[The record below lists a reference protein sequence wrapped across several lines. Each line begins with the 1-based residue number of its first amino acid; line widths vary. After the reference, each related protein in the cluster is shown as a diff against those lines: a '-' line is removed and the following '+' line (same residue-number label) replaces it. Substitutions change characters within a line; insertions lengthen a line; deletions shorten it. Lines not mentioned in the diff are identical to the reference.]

1 MTAPTTR
8 RQPASSSPPS
18 GQQAQAQA
26 HRQAYHR
33 RKTRAKAKSEA
44 LRQKEA
50 AQVEA
55 LPVQHPHAAGIDI
68 GSRSHWVCVGFTT
81 EAASCL
87 IREFPAHTAGL
98 KAIAAFLRE
107 HQVNTIALESTGI
120 YWIPLYELLQ
130 AEGFEVL
137 LVDPSYSHQL
147 RGRPKTDR
155 RDCQWIYR
163 LHSVGLLAAAFRP
176 DEKTC
181 QLRAYLRQRANLI
194 RQASRHVQHMQKALE
209 QMNLKLTEI
218 LSDITGVTGRAILRA
233 ILRGTRAPEKL
244 AKYRDKQCK
253 ASEAEIAQAL
263 TGSYREEHLFEL
275 KLAYEAWQFT
285 LGQVEK
291 VDGQIALQLGRM
303 KCDRALPPLKPKAR
317 PKRRVNSPRFDVRT
331 ALYYVVGLDL
341 TEIEGISELTA
352 LTLISEIGPG
362 VSRFATVKKF
372 CSWLGLCPNWKKTGG
387 RVKSSRTRR
396 GVNRAA
402 QALRLAA
409 QSLHHSQGALGGFLR
424 RMKGRL
430 GAQAA
435 LTATAHKLARIVYL
449 ALKHGMTYVRQ
460 SQEEYEAQMK
470 EKQIKALRRKARQLG
485 LEVVEKTSGS
495 VATAAAASGAGVKEH
510 KRVSA
515 GAGQRAEG
523 SNRRRRGRTASRTD
537 PWLWQERVRT
547 EENQGENHLGA
558 LTKLAGGRFL
568 ATGARNLPLGR
579 MIPVTR

>member
-1 MTAPTTR
+1 MTTPSIPG
-8 RQPASSSPPS
+8 QPASASSAS
-18 GQQAQAQA
+18 GPQAQAQT

-44 LRQKEA
+44 LRHKEA
-50 AQVEA
+50 AHVEA
-55 LPVQHPHAAGIDI
+55 LPVLHPHAAGIDI
-68 GSRSHWVCVGFTT
+68 GSRSHWVCVGFTS
-81 EAASCL
+81 EAPSCL
-87 IREFPAHTAGL
+87 IREFPAHTDGL

-107 HQVNTIALESTGI
+107 HQVTTVAMESTGI
-120 YWIPLYELLQ
+120 YWVPLYELLQ

-147 RGRPKTDR
+147 KGRPKTDR

-181 QLRAYLRQRANLI
+181 QLRVYLRQRANLI
-194 RQASRHVQHMQKALE
+194 RQASKHVQHMQKALE
-209 QMNLKLTEI
+209 QMNLKLTEV
-218 LSDITGVTGRAILRA
+218 LSDITGVTGRTIIRA

-263 TGSYREEHLFEL
+263 TGSYRDEHLFEL

-285 LGQVEK
+285 LKQVEK
-291 VDGQIALQLGRM
+291 VDTQIALQLGRM
-303 KCDRALPPLKPKAR
+303 KCDRALPPLKPKTR
-317 PKRRVNSPRFDVRT
+317 PKRRVNSPRFDVRM

-352 LTLISEIGPG
+352 LTVISEIGPG

-372 CSWLGLCPNWKKTGG
+372 CSWLGLCPQWQKSGG

-402 QALRLAA
+402 LALRLSA

-424 RMKGRL
+424 RMRGRL
-430 GAQAA
+430 GTQAA

-449 ALKHGMTYVRQ
+449 ALKHGMPYVRQ
-460 SQEEYEAQMK
+460 SQEEYLAQMR

-485 LEVVEKTSGS
+485 LEIVEKPSCGVAESAS
-495 VATAAAASGAGVKEH
+495 V
-510 KRVSA
+510 
-515 GAGQRAEG
+515 
-523 SNRRRRGRTASRTD
+523 
-537 PWLWQERVRT
+537 
-547 EENQGENHLGA
+547 QG
-558 LTKLAGGRFL
+558 
-568 ATGARNLPLGR
+568 
-579 MIPVTR
+579 

>member
-1 MTAPTTR
+1 MATPTTR
-8 RQPASSSPPS
+8 DPPAASAPRS
-18 GQQAQAQA
+18 GQQTPAQAQ
-26 HRQAYHR
+26 RQAYRR
-33 RKTRAKAKSEA
+33 RKARAKARSEA
-44 LRQKEA
+44 SQQRA
-50 AQVEA
+50 AVQVEA

-81 EAASCL
+81 DAASCL
-87 IREFPAHTAGL
+87 IREFPAHTDGL
-98 KAIAAFLRE
+98 QAIVAFLRE

-181 QLRAYLRQRANLI
+181 QLRAYLRQRANVI
-194 RQASRHVQHMQKALE
+194 RQASRHVQHLQKALE

-218 LSDITGVTGRAILRA
+218 LSDITGATGRAILRA
-233 ILRGTRAPEKL
+233 ILRGTRTPEKL
-244 AKYRDKQCK
+244 AKHRDKACK
-253 ASEAEIAQAL
+253 ASEAAIAQAL

-303 KCDRALPPLKPKAR
+303 KSDRALPPLKPKAR
-317 PKRRVNSPRFDVRT
+317 PKRRVNSPGFDVRT

-341 TEIEGISELTA
+341 TEIEGISDLTA

-387 RVKSSRTRR
+387 RVRSSRTRR

-402 QALRLAA
+402 LALRLAA
-409 QSLHHSQGALGGFLR
+409 ESLHHSQGALGGFLR
-424 RMKGRL
+424 RMKARL
-430 GAQAA
+430 GVQAA

-449 ALKHGMTYVRQ
+449 ALKHGMTYVRR
-460 SQEEYEAQMK
+460 SQEEYEAQMR
-470 EKQIKALRRKARQLG
+470 EKQVKALRRKARQLG

-495 VATAAAASGAGVKEH
+495 VPTATAASV
-510 KRVSA
+510 
-515 GAGQRAEG
+515 
-523 SNRRRRGRTASRTD
+523 
-537 PWLWQERVRT
+537 
-547 EENQGENHLGA
+547 QG
-558 LTKLAGGRFL
+558 
-568 ATGARNLPLGR
+568 
-579 MIPVTR
+579 

>member
-1 MTAPTTR
+1 VAAPTTR
-8 RQPASSSPPS
+8 HQPSCPSPPGGQPAR
-18 GQQAQAQA
+18 AQA
-26 HRQAYHR
+26 HRQAYDR

-44 LRQKEA
+44 LRQGEA
-50 AQVEA
+50 ARVEA

-68 GSRSHWVCVGFTT
+68 GSRSHWVCVGFTS

-98 KAIAAFLRE
+98 RAIAAFLRE
-107 HQVNTIALESTGI
+107 HQVTTIAMESTGI
-120 YWIPLYELLQ
+120 YWVPLYELLQ

-181 QLRAYLRQRANLI
+181 QLRAYLRQRANLV

-209 QMNLKLTEI
+209 QMNLKLTEV
-218 LSDITGVTGRAILRA
+218 LSDSTGATGRAILRA

-244 AKYRDKQCK
+244 AKHRDKACK

-263 TGSYREEHLFEL
+263 TGTYREGHLFEL

-285 LGQVEK
+285 LGKVEE
-291 VDGQIALQLGRM
+291 VDGQVALPLGRM

-317 PKRRVNSPRFDVRT
+317 PKRRVNSPGFDVRT

-341 TEIEGISELTA
+341 TEVEGVSELTA
-352 LTLISEIGPG
+352 LTVISEIGPG
-362 VSRFATVKKF
+362 VSRFASVKKF

-387 RVKSSRTRR
+387 RVRSSRTRR

-402 QALRLAA
+402 LALRLAA
-409 QSLHHSQGALGGFLR
+409 QGLHHSRGALGGFLR

-430 GAQAA
+430 GVQAA

-460 SQEEYEAQMK
+460 SQEEYEAQVK

-495 VATAAAASGAGVKEH
+495 AATAGAASV
-510 KRVSA
+510 
-515 GAGQRAEG
+515 EG
-523 SNRRRRGRTASRTD
+523 
-537 PWLWQERVRT
+537 
-547 EENQGENHLGA
+547 
-558 LTKLAGGRFL
+558 
-568 ATGARNLPLGR
+568 
-579 MIPVTR
+579 

>member
-1 MTAPTTR
+1 MTAPTAR
-8 RQPASSSPPS
+8 RKPAPSPTP
-18 GQQAQAQA
+18 GAQHAQAQA
-26 HRQAYHR
+26 HRQAYKR
-33 RKTRAKAKSEA
+33 RKTRAKTKSEA

-87 IREFPAHTAGL
+87 TQEFPAHTDGL
-98 KAIAAFLRE
+98 KAIVAFLRE
-107 HQVNTIALESTGI
+107 HQVDTVAMESTGI
-120 YWIPLYELLQ
+120 YWIPLYELLA

-137 LVDPSYSHQL
+137 LVDPSYTHQL

-176 DEKTC
+176 DEQTC
-181 QLRAYLRQRANLI
+181 RLRAYLRQRANLV

-218 LSDITGVTGRAILRA
+218 LSDITGLTGRSIIRA
-233 ILRGTRAPEKL
+233 ILRGTRSPEKL
-244 AKYRDKQCK
+244 AKYRDKGCK
-253 ASEAEIAQAL
+253 ASEAEVAQAL
-263 TGSYREEHLFEL
+263 TGSYREEHLFAL
-275 KLAYEAWQFT
+275 KLAYQAWQFT
-285 LGQVEK
+285 LGQVEQ

-303 KCDRALPPLKPKAR
+303 KCDRALPPLKPKPR

-362 VSRFATVKKF
+362 VSQFATVKKF

-402 QALRLAA
+402 TAFRLAA
-409 QSLHHSQGALGGFLR
+409 HGLHRSQGALGAFLR
-424 RMKGRL
+424 RMKSRL
-430 GAQAA
+430 GAPAA

-449 ALKHGMTYVRQ
+449 ALKHGLPYVRK
-460 SQEEYEAQMK
+460 SQQEYEAQMK
-470 EKQIKALRRKARQLG
+470 EKQIKALKRKARQLG
-485 LEVVEKTSGS
+485 LELIEKP
-495 VATAAAASGAGVKEH
+495 
-510 KRVSA
+510 SA
-515 GAGQRAEG
+515 GSGTAE
-523 SNRRRRGRTASRTD
+523 T
-537 PWLWQERVRT
+537 PV
-547 EENQGENHLGA
+547 QG
-558 LTKLAGGRFL
+558 
-568 ATGARNLPLGR
+568 
-579 MIPVTR
+579 

>member
-1 MTAPTTR
+1 MTGPTTK
-8 RQPASSSPPS
+8 RQPASSSPS
-18 GQQAQAQA
+18 RKQAEGQA
-26 HRQAYHR
+26 HGQAYDR
-33 RKTRAKAKSEA
+33 RKTRAKVKSEA

-55 LPVQHPHAAGIDI
+55 LPVQRPHAAGIDV
-68 GSRSHWVCVGFTT
+68 GSRSHWVCVGFT
-81 EAASCL
+81 AQADSCL

-98 KAIAAFLRE
+98 KAIAAFLHE

-163 LHSVGLLAAAFRP
+163 LHSVGLLAGAFRP

-181 QLRAYLRQRANLI
+181 QLRAYLRQRGNLI
-194 RQASRHVQHMQKALE
+194 RQASQHVQHMQKALE

-218 LSDITGVTGRAILRA
+218 LSDITGVTGRSIIRA

-263 TGSYREEHLFEL
+263 TGSYRDEHLFEL
-275 KLAYEAWQFT
+275 KQAYEAWQFS

-291 VDGQIALQLGRM
+291 ADEQIALQLGRM
-303 KCDRALPPLKPKAR
+303 KCDRALPPLKSKAR

-341 TEIEGISELTA
+341 TEIEGISDLTA
-352 LTLISEIGPG
+352 LTLISELGAG
-362 VSRFATVKKF
+362 VSQFATVKKF

-435 LTATAHKLARIVYL
+435 VTATAHKLARIVYL
-449 ALKHGMTYVRQ
+449 ALKHGMTYVHR
-460 SQEEYEAQMK
+460 
-470 EKQIKALRRKARQLG
+470 
-485 LEVVEKTSGS
+485 
-495 VATAAAASGAGVKEH
+495 VK
-510 KRVSA
+510 RS
-515 GAGQRAEG
+515 
-523 SNRRRRGRTASRTD
+523 
-537 PWLWQERVRT
+537 
-547 EENQGENHLGA
+547 
-558 LTKLAGGRFL
+558 
-568 ATGARNLPLGR
+568 
-579 MIPVTR
+579 TRPI

>member
-1 MTAPTTR
+1 MTVPTTR
-8 RQPASSSPPS
+8 RQSASSAPPS

-26 HRQAYHR
+26 QRQAYDR
-33 RKTRAKAKSEA
+33 CKTRAQAKSEA

-50 AQVEA
+50 AQVQA
-55 LPVQHPHAAGIDI
+55 LPVLRPHAAGIDV

-81 EAASCL
+81 EADAGL
-87 IREFPAHTAGL
+87 IQEFPAHTAGL
-98 KAIAAFLRE
+98 KAIVVFLRE
-107 HQVNTIALESTGI
+107 HHVNTIALESTGI

-163 LHSVGLLAAAFRP
+163 LHSVGLLAPAFRP

-181 QLRAYLRQRANLI
+181 QLRAYLRQRANVV
-194 RQASRHVQHMQKALE
+194 RQASKHVQHMQKALE

-218 LSDITGVTGRAILRA
+218 LSDVTGVTGRSIIRA

-263 TGSYREEHLFEL
+263 TGTYREEHLFEL
-275 KLAYEAWQFT
+275 KQAYEAWQFS
-285 LGQVEK
+285 LRQVEQA
-291 VDGQIALQLGRM
+291 DAQIALQLGRM
-303 KCDRALPPLKPKAR
+303 KCDRALPPLKRKAR
-317 PKRRVNSPRFDVRT
+317 PKRRVNSPGFDVRT

-352 LTLISEIGPG
+352 LTLISELGPG
-362 VSRFATVKKF
+362 VSQFATVKKF

-424 RMKGRL
+424 RMRGRL
-430 GAQAA
+430 GVQAA

-460 SQEEYEAQMK
+460 SQEGYEAQMR

-485 LEVVEKTSGS
+485 LEVIEKTSGS
-495 VATAAAASGAGVKEH
+495 AARPVPAAE
-510 KRVSA
+510 
-515 GAGQRAEG
+515 
-523 SNRRRRGRTASRTD
+523 
-537 PWLWQERVRT
+537 QE
-547 EENQGENHLGA
+547 
-558 LTKLAGGRFL
+558 
-568 ATGARNLPLGR
+568 
-579 MIPVTR
+579 

>member
-1 MTAPTTR
+1 MAKPTTR
-8 RQPASSSPPS
+8 HQPAAFSPPS
-18 GQQAQAQA
+18 GQPAQAQA
-26 HRQAYHR
+26 HRR
-33 RKTRAKAKSEA
+33 RKARAKVKSEA
-44 LRQKEA
+44 LQQREA

-68 GSRSHWVCVGFTT
+68 GSRSHWVCVGFAT
-81 EAASCL
+81 EAGSCL
-87 IREFPAHTAGL
+87 IQEFPAHTAGL
-98 KAIAAFLRE
+98 QAIAAFLRE
-107 HQVNTIALESTGI
+107 HQVTTIALESTGV
-120 YWIPLYELLQ
+120 YWIPLFELLQ
-130 AEGFEVL
+130 AEGFEVF

-176 DEKTC
+176 DEQTC
-181 QLRAYLRQRANLI
+181 QLRAYLRQRGNLI
-194 RQASRHVQHMQKALE
+194 RQASRHVQHVQKALE
-209 QMNLKLTEI
+209 QMNLKLTEV
-218 LSDITGVTGRAILRA
+218 LSDVTGVTGRAILRA

-263 TGSYREEHLFEL
+263 TGTYREEHLFEL
-275 KLAYEAWQFT
+275 KLAYEAWQFS
-285 LGQVEK
+285 LKQLEK
-291 VDGQIALQLGRM
+291 VDEQIALQLGRM
-303 KCDRALPPLKPKAR
+303 KGDRALPPLKAKAR
-317 PKRRVNSPRFDVRT
+317 PKRRVNSPGFDVRT

-362 VSRFATVKKF
+362 VSQFATVKKF

-402 QALRLAA
+402 QALRMAA
-409 QSLHHSQGALGGFLR
+409 QSLHHSRGALGGFLR

-430 GAQAA
+430 GTQAA

-470 EKQIKALRRKARQLG
+470 DKQMKALRRKARQLG
-485 LEVVEKTSGS
+485 LEIIEKTPGS
-495 VATAAAASGAGVKEH
+495 AATAAAASA
-510 KRVSA
+510 
-515 GAGQRAEG
+515 
-523 SNRRRRGRTASRTD
+523 
-537 PWLWQERVRT
+537 
-547 EENQGENHLGA
+547 QG
-558 LTKLAGGRFL
+558 
-568 ATGARNLPLGR
+568 
-579 MIPVTR
+579 

>member
-8 RQPASSSPPS
+8 RKRASAVGTS
-18 GQQAQAQA
+18 QAQAQ
-26 HRQAYHR
+26 RPPDQR
-33 RKTRAKAKSEA
+33 RKTRAQPKSEA
-44 LRQKEA
+44 SGPGA
-50 AQVEA
+50 AASVEA

-87 IREFPAHTAGL
+87 IREFPAHTDGL

-107 HQVNTIALESTGI
+107 HQVDTVALESTGI
-120 YWIPLYELLQ
+120 YWIPLYELLA

-194 RQASRHVQHMQKALE
+194 RQASRYVQHMQKALE
-209 QMNLKLTEI
+209 QMNLKLTEV

-233 ILRGTRAPEKL
+233 ILRGARAPEKL
-244 AKYRDKQCK
+244 AKHRDKGCK

-263 TGSYREEHLFEL
+263 TGTYREEHLFEL

-285 LGQVEK
+285 LGQVAK

-303 KCDRALPPLKPKAR
+303 KCDRALPPLTLKKR
-317 PKRRVNSPRFDVRT
+317 PSRKSNAPRFDVRT

-352 LTLISEIGPG
+352 LTVISEIGPG

-435 LTATAHKLARIVYL
+435 VTATAHKLARIVYL
-449 ALKHGMTYVRQ
+449 ALKHGLTYVRQ
-460 SQEEYEAQMK
+460 SQEEYEARMK
-470 EKQIKALRRKARQLG
+470 DKQIKALKRKARQLG
-485 LEVVEKTSGS
+485 LEVVEKTP
-495 VATAAAASGAGVKEH
+495 VSGATTV
-510 KRVSA
+510 
-515 GAGQRAEG
+515 AE
-523 SNRRRRGRTASRTD
+523 
-537 PWLWQERVRT
+537 PV
-547 EENQGENHLGA
+547 QG
-558 LTKLAGGRFL
+558 
-568 ATGARNLPLGR
+568 
-579 MIPVTR
+579 

>member
-1 MTAPTTR
+1 MATPTTR
-8 RQPASSSPPS
+8 RKPASATGGPH
-18 GQQAQAQA
+18 AQAQA
-26 HRQAYHR
+26 DRPPAQR
-33 RKTRAKAKSEA
+33 RKTRAPPKSEA
-44 LRQKEA
+44 PGPGA
-50 AQVEA
+50 APHVEA
-55 LPVQHPHAAGIDI
+55 LPVQHAHAAGIDI

-81 EAASCL
+81 DTDSRS

-107 HQVNTIALESTGI
+107 HQVDTVALESTGI

-181 QLRAYLRQRANLI
+181 QLRAYLRQRANLV

-209 QMNLKLTEI
+209 QMNLKLTEV
-218 LSDITGVTGRAILRA
+218 LSDITGLTGQAIIRA

-244 AKYRDKQCK
+244 AKFRDKGCK
-253 ASEAEIAQAL
+253 ASAEEIAQAL

-275 KLAYEAWQFT
+275 KLAHEAWQFT
-285 LGQVEK
+285 LRQIEQV
-291 VDGQIALQLGRM
+291 DRQIALQLGRM
-303 KCDRALPPLKPKAR
+303 KSDRALPPLKPKPR
-317 PKRRVNSPRFDVRT
+317 PKRRANSPRFDVRA

-352 LTLISEIGPG
+352 LTVISEIGPG

-402 QALRLAA
+402 QALRVAS
-409 QSLHHSQGALGGFLR
+409 QGLHHSKGALGGFLR

-435 LTATAHKLARIVYL
+435 LTATAHKLARIVYQ
-449 ALKHGMTYVRQ
+449 ALRHGLTYVRRG
-460 SQEEYEAQMK
+460 QEEYEAQMK
-470 EKQIKALRRKARQLG
+470 QKQLKALRRKARQLG
-485 LEVVEKTSGS
+485 LEVVEKTSGR
-495 VATAAAASGAGVKEH
+495 VPTATATPA
-510 KRVSA
+510 
-515 GAGQRAEG
+515 
-523 SNRRRRGRTASRTD
+523 
-537 PWLWQERVRT
+537 
-547 EENQGENHLGA
+547 QG
-558 LTKLAGGRFL
+558 
-568 ATGARNLPLGR
+568 
-579 MIPVTR
+579 

>member
-1 MTAPTTR
+1 MTAPTTGR
-8 RQPASSSPPS
+8 KPASPA
-18 GQQAQAQA
+18 GTEQAQA
-26 HRQAYHR
+26 HRRAHQR
-33 RKTRAKAKSEA
+33 RKTRAKLKCEA
-44 LRQKEA
+44 SRQGEA
-50 AQVEA
+50 ARVEA

-68 GSRSHWVCVGFTT
+68 GSRTHWVCVGFTA
-81 EAASCL
+81 EADSGL
-87 IREFPAHTAGL
+87 TREFPAHTAGL

-107 HQVNTIALESTGI
+107 HQVTTVAMESTGI
-120 YWIPLYELLQ
+120 YWVPLYELLQ

-181 QLRAYLRQRANLI
+181 QLRAYLRQRANLV
-194 RQASRHVQHMQKALE
+194 RQGSRHVQHMQKALE
-209 QMNLKLTEI
+209 QMNLKLTEV
-218 LSDITGVTGRAILRA
+218 LSDVTGVTGRAIIQA

-244 AKYRDKQCK
+244 AKYRDKGCK

-263 TGSYREEHLFEL
+263 TGTYREEHLFEL

-303 KCDRALPPLKPKAR
+303 KGDRALPPLKPKPR
-317 PKRRVNSPRFDVRT
+317 PKRRANSPRFDVRT

-352 LTLISEIGPG
+352 LTVISEIGPG
-362 VSRFATVKKF
+362 VSRFATVQKF

-402 QALRLAA
+402 QALRLGA
-409 QSLHHSQGALGGFLR
+409 QGLHHSQGALGGFLR

-430 GAQAA
+430 GVQAA

-460 SQEEYEAQMK
+460 SQEEYEAQMR
-470 EKQIKALRRKARQLG
+470 EKQIKAVRRRARRLG
-485 LEVVEKTSGS
+485 LEVIERTS
-495 VATAAAASGAGVKEH
+495 ATAPPAAEVPA
-510 KRVSA
+510 
-515 GAGQRAEG
+515 
-523 SNRRRRGRTASRTD
+523 
-537 PWLWQERVRT
+537 QE
-547 EENQGENHLGA
+547 
-558 LTKLAGGRFL
+558 
-568 ATGARNLPLGR
+568 
-579 MIPVTR
+579 

>member
-1 MTAPTTR
+1 MTAPAAR
-8 RQPASSSPPS
+8 HQPASSSPPS
-18 GQQAQAQA
+18 GPQAQAQA
-26 HRQAYHR
+26 RRQAYQW
-33 RKTRAKAKSEA
+33 RKTRAQVKSEA
-44 LRQKEA
+44 LRQREA

-81 EAASCL
+81 EADSCL
-87 IREFPAHTAGL
+87 TREFPAHTDGL
-98 KAIAAFLRE
+98 KAIVAFLRE
-107 HQVNTIALESTGI
+107 HQVNTVALESTGI

-209 QMNLKLTEI
+209 QMNLKLTEV
-218 LSDITGVTGRAILRA
+218 LSDITGLTGRTIIRA
-233 ILRGTRAPEKL
+233 ILRGTRSPEKL
-244 AKYRDKQCK
+244 AKYRDKGCK

-291 VDGQIALQLGRM
+291 ADEQIALQLGRM
-303 KCDRALPPLKPKAR
+303 KGDRALPPLKPKAR
-317 PKRRVNSPRFDVRT
+317 PKRRVNSPGFDVRT

-352 LTLISEIGPG
+352 LTVISEIGPG
-362 VSRFATVKKF
+362 VSQFATVKKF

-435 LTATAHKLARIVYL
+435 VTATAHKLARIVYL

-460 SQEEYEAQMK
+460 SQEEYQAQMK
-470 EKQIKALRRKARQLG
+470 EKQIQALRRKARQLG

-495 VATAAAASGAGVKEH
+495 VATAAAASV
-510 KRVSA
+510 
-515 GAGQRAEG
+515 
-523 SNRRRRGRTASRTD
+523 
-537 PWLWQERVRT
+537 QE
-547 EENQGENHLGA
+547 
-558 LTKLAGGRFL
+558 
-568 ATGARNLPLGR
+568 
-579 MIPVTR
+579 